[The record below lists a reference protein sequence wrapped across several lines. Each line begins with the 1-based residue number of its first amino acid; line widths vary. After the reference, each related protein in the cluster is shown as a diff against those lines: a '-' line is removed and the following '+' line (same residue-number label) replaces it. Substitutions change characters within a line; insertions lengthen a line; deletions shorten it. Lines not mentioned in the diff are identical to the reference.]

1 MKKEGILFQGLCIQE
16 RQRLDFVEEEGFYYE
31 KRKPYPK
38 AEKKYADVTYFL
50 LYIISKNQMC
60 REMVQ
65 DMETQWLE
73 YLRERAGN
81 SVYQGEG
88 FWDSLSG
95 EEKICAEA
103 VLGLLEDIRGEEEE
117 RAELAWIGFW
127 YLIYKGFQEVY
138 RFFKNIPRTTFQVLC
153 QRAGEKKQER
163 CMGISYLCME
173 FLFAEELGVQIE
185 KNGTYPLLYG
195 CMKTCQKMWE
205 SCLESEKTK

>member
-1 MKKEGILFQGLCIQE
+1 M
-16 RQRLDFVEEEGFYYE
+16 
-31 KRKPYPK
+31 
-38 AEKKYADVTYFL
+38 
-50 LYIISKNQMC
+50 
-60 REMVQ
+60 
-65 DMETQWLE
+65 
-73 YLRERAGN
+73 
-81 SVYQGEG
+81 
-88 FWDSLSG
+88 
-95 EEKICAEA
+95 
-103 VLGLLEDIRGEEEE
+103 EDIRGEEEE

>member
-31 KRKPYPK
+31 KRKPYQK
-38 AEKKYADVTYFL
+38 TEKKYADVTYFL

-103 VLGLLEDIRGEEEE
+103 VLGLLEDIREGM
-117 RAELAWIGFW
+117 R
-127 YLIYKGFQEVY
+127 
-138 RFFKNIPRTTFQVLC
+138 
-153 QRAGEKKQER
+153 
-163 CMGISYLCME
+163 
-173 FLFAEELGVQIE
+173 
-185 KNGTYPLLYG
+185 KNGQNWLGLG
-195 CMKTCQKMWE
+195 FGI
-205 SCLESEKTK
+205 

>member
-16 RQRLDFVEEEGFYYE
+16 RQRLDFVEEEGFYYN
-31 KRKPYPK
+31 KRNPVKK

-60 REMVQ
+60 KNMVQ
-65 DMETQWLE
+65 DMEAQWRD
-73 YLRERAGN
+73 YLQERAR
-81 SVYQGEG
+81 SSIYQGEA
-88 FWDSLSG
+88 FWYSLTG
-95 EEKICAEA
+95 EEKACAEA
-103 VLGLLEDIRGEEEE
+103 ALGLLEDVRGQEEE

-127 YLIYKGFQEVY
+127 YLIYKGFQEAY
-138 RFFKNIPRTTFQVLC
+138 CFFKGIPRTTFQVIC
-153 QRAGEKKQER
+153 QRAREKNQER
-163 CMGISYLCME
+163 FMGISYLCME